1 MNTIDTSVK
10 VLYSSRREHCF
21 LNKTGQHPKMANHRR
36 LANSGAT
43 LKIIE
48 TIDHD
53 GAKSQRALAK
63 EAEIALGLANAYVKR
78 FIRKGWVKVVQAP
91 AHRYFYYITPKG
103 FKEKARLTAEYLSD
117 SFEMF
122 RLARSQCDEL
132 IADCRRRG
140 YRRIAVV
147 GVSDFAEIA
156 ALSTCT
162 GDIEIVAVVDA
173 TSNQPELAGIPVV
186 HELSEAGII
195 DAVIVTD
202 IDSPQRTF
210 EMLTELLP
218 ESQILT
224 PPMLRVDRTRRF
236 QALNEFPK

>member
-1 MNTIDTSVK
+1 
-10 VLYSSRREHCF
+10 
-21 LNKTGQHPKMANHRR
+21 MANHRR
-36 LANSGAT
+36 FANSDTT

-53 GAKSQRALAK
+53 GVQSQRALAK
-63 EAEIALGLANAYVKR
+63 EAEIALGMANAYVKR

-91 AHRYFYYITPKG
+91 AHRYFYYVTPKG

-122 RLARSQCDEL
+122 RLARNQCDEL
-132 IADCRRRG
+132 IADCQGRG
-140 YRRIAVV
+140 YKRIAII

-156 ALSTCT
+156 ALSSRT

-173 TSNQPELAGIPVV
+173 ASNQPEVAGIPVV
-186 HELSEAGII
+186 RNLSETGAI

-210 EMLTELLP
+210 EMLTESLP

-236 QALNEFPK
+236 QDIDEFSK

>member
-1 MNTIDTSVK
+1 
-10 VLYSSRREHCF
+10 
-21 LNKTGQHPKMANHRR
+21 MANHRR
-36 LANSGAT
+36 FANSDTT

-53 GAKSQRALAK
+53 GVQSQRALAK
-63 EAEIALGLANAYVKR
+63 EAEIALGMANAYVKR

-91 AHRYFYYITPKG
+91 AHRYFYYVTPKG

-122 RLARSQCDEL
+122 RLARNQCDEL
-132 IADCRRRG
+132 IADCQGRG
-140 YRRIAVV
+140 YKRIAII

-156 ALSTCT
+156 ALSSRT

-173 TSNQPELAGIPVV
+173 ASNQPEVAGIPVV
-186 HELSEAGII
+186 HNLSEAGAI

-210 EMLTELLP
+210 EMLTESLP

-236 QALNEFPK
+236 QDIDEFSK